1 MAEAEAIFSYQSQIT
16 TIQCNQEDSMKYIC
30 AKFANKVM
38 ENIDELYFIYGGQA
52 IDLNLKFKE
61 TANEEDKK
69 SGRMKINAELND
81 LDNIKEKETIISD
94 TIICPTCKEHCLF
107 KINDSKITLFGCQNK
122 HENKNIIIDQ
132 FYETQAIDES
142 KIICDDCKINNK
154 QETFEKK
161 FYYCLVCSKNF
172 CPICKSKHD
181 KSHTIID
188 YTQRYFIC
196 NKHNDIYDSYCD
208 KCKCN
213 LCFQCTKDHE
223 QHKDMIISYKDIV
236 PDSKA
241 IEEDMKKFRTQIDSF
256 FGEINKMIDILNN
269 IKNKFEK
276 YYEIQ
281 KKIFDNFDLK
291 KRNYQILNNMNN
303 ITQSN
308 KSIISDINKVL
319 NEVPISNKFIKLIE
333 MYETINDFKKFS
345 LKYKINKNDEKVK
358 LFGEKF
364 VANNKNNFK
373 IIYQDNIFDL
383 MEYFDL
389 KNKNNDDD
397 ILEIYLKQINHT
409 NNISF
414 MFNKCSTLISL
425 PELSGLKT
433 NNVIKMNSI
442 FSQCSSLSEMPDIS
456 YWNTSKVSDMN
467 YLFYKC
473 SSLSSLPDLSKWDT
487 NNVKYM
493 DSMFSFCSKLNSLP
507 DISKWNM
514 ENVRKIN
521 HMFYHCSSLIS
532 LPDISKW
539 DIKNIRE
546 INSLFSNCSSLISL
560 PDISKWNVEKVTLM
574 NYIFFSCSSL
584 TSLPDIS
591 KWNTENVT
599 LMNNMFSCCSKLS
612 SLPDIS
618 KWNTKNVVDM
628 SYMFCKCSS
637 LVELPDINNWDIS
650 NVKNVDSMLYG
661 CSSLKSKPDLSDW
674 KKNSQIDIETM
685 FKKIKQKKEEE

>member
-1 MAEAEAIFSYQSQIT
+1 MSEAIFSYQGLP
-16 TIQCNQEDSMKYIC
+16 TIVQCNQEESMRYIC

-52 IDLNLKFKE
+52 LDLNLKFSEVASKE
-61 TANEEDKK
+61 DQQAGKMNIT
-69 SGRMKINAELND
+69 AELNE
-81 LDNIKEKETIISD
+81 NINLKEKETIIPNE
-94 TIICPTCKEHCLF
+94 IICPTCKEHCRF
-107 KINDSKITLFGCQNK
+107 KIKDSKITLYECQNK
-122 HENKNIIIDQ
+122 HENENIILDQ

-142 KIICDDCKINNK
+142 NIICDHCKANNK
-154 QETFEKK
+154 QETFENK
-161 FYYCLVCSKNF
+161 FYVCLACSKNL

-181 KSHTIID
+181 KSHNIID
-188 YTQRYFIC
+188 YAQKYFIC
-196 NKHNDIYDSYCD
+196 KYHNEIYDSYCD
-208 KCKCN
+208 KCKYN
-213 LCFQCTKDHE
+213 ICFQCLKDHE
-223 QHKDMIISYKDIV
+223 EHKDNIISFKVIV
-236 PDSKA
+236 PNSKT
-241 IEEDMKKFRTQIDSF
+241 IEEDMNKFRTQIDSF
-256 FGEINKMIDILNN
+256 FGEIDKMINILNN

-281 KKIFDNFDLK
+281 KKIIDNFDLK

-303 ITQSN
+303 IPQN
-308 KSIISDINKVL
+308 NESIISDINKIM
-319 NEVPISNKFIKLIE
+319 NEDSISNKFIKLIE

-345 LKYKINKNDEKVK
+345 LKYKINKGDEKVK
-358 LFGEKF
+358 IFGEKF
-364 VANNKNNFK
+364 VANNKDNFK
-373 IIYQDNIFDL
+373 IIYQDKIFDL

-397 ILEIYLKQINHT
+397 TLEIYLKQINHT
-409 NNISF
+409 NNISY

-433 NNVIKMNSI
+433 NNIIKMNSI
-442 FSQCSSLSEMPDIS
+442 FSQCSSLSELPDIS
-456 YWNTSKVSDMN
+456 NWNTSKVSDMN

-473 SSLSSLPDLSKWDT
+473 SSLTSLPDLSKWDT
-487 NNVKYM
+487 GNVKYM
-493 DSMFSFCSKLNSLP
+493 DSMFSTCSKLNSLP

-521 HMFYHCSSLIS
+521 HMFYHCSSLKS
-532 LPDISKW
+532 LPDLSNW
-539 DIKNIRE
+539 NTKNIRE
-546 INSLFSNCSSLISL
+546 INSIFSNCSSLESL
-560 PDISKWNVEKVTLM
+560 PDISKWNTEKVTLM
-574 NYIFFSCSSL
+574 NHTFFSCSSL

-591 KWNTENVT
+591 IWNTENVT

-618 KWNTKNVVDM
+618 KWNTKKVTDM

-637 LVELPDINNWDIS
+637 LSVLPDINIWDIS

-661 CSSLKSKPDLSDW
+661 CSSLKQKPDLSYW
-674 KKNSQIDIETM
+674 EKNSQINIETI

>member
-1 MAEAEAIFSYQSQIT
+1 MSEAIFSYQGLP
-16 TIQCNQEDSMKYIC
+16 TIVQCNQEESMRYIC

-52 IDLNLKFKE
+52 LDLNLKFSE
-61 TANEEDKK
+61 AASQEDQQA
-69 SGRMKINAELND
+69 GRMNITAELNE
-81 LDNIKEKETIISD
+81 NINLKEKETIIPNE
-94 TIICPTCKEHCLF
+94 IICPTCKEHCRF
-107 KINDSKITLFGCQNK
+107 KIKDSKITLYECQNK
-122 HENKNIIIDQ
+122 HKIENIILDQ

-142 KIICDDCKINNK
+142 NIICDDCKKINK
-154 QETFEKK
+154 RETFENK
-161 FYYCLVCSKNF
+161 FYVCLACSKNL

-181 KSHTIID
+181 KSHNIID
-188 YTQRYFIC
+188 YAQKYFIC
-196 NKHNDIYDSYCD
+196 KYHNEIYDSYCD
-208 KCKCN
+208 KCKYN
-213 LCFQCTKDHE
+213 ICFQCLKDHE
-223 QHKDMIISYKDIV
+223 EHKDNIISFKVIV
-236 PDSKA
+236 PNSKT
-241 IEEDMKKFRTQIDSF
+241 IEEDMNKFRTQIDSF
-256 FGEINKMIDILNN
+256 FGEIDKMINILNN

-281 KKIFDNFDLK
+281 KKIIDNFDLK

-303 ITQSN
+303 IPQN
-308 KSIISDINKVL
+308 NESIISDINKIM
-319 NEVPISNKFIKLIE
+319 NEDSISNKFIKLIE

-345 LKYKINKNDEKVK
+345 LKYKINKGDEKVK
-358 LFGEKF
+358 IFGEKF
-364 VANNKNNFK
+364 VANNKDNFK
-373 IIYQDNIFDL
+373 IIYQDKIFDL

-397 ILEIYLKQINHT
+397 TLEIYLKQINHT

-433 NNVIKMNSI
+433 NNIIKMNSI
-442 FSQCSSLSEMPDIS
+442 FSQCSSLSELPDIS
-456 YWNTSKVSDMN
+456 NWNTSKVSDMN

-473 SSLSSLPDLSKWDT
+473 SSLTSLPDLSKWDT
-487 NNVKYM
+487 GNVKYM
-493 DSMFSFCSKLNSLP
+493 DSMFSTCSKLNSLP

-521 HMFYHCSSLIS
+521 HMFYHCSSLKS
-532 LPDISKW
+532 LPDLSNW
-539 DIKNIRE
+539 NTKNIRE
-546 INSLFSNCSSLISL
+546 INSIFSNCSSLESL
-560 PDISKWNVEKVTLM
+560 PDISKWNTEKVTLM
-574 NYIFFSCSSL
+574 NHTFFSCSSL

-591 KWNTENVT
+591 IWNTENVT
-599 LMNNMFSCCSKLS
+599 LMNNMFSCCSKLF

-618 KWNTKNVVDM
+618 KWNTKKVTDM

-637 LVELPDINNWDIS
+637 LSVLPDINIWDIS

-661 CSSLKSKPDLSDW
+661 CSSLKQKPDLSYW
-674 KKNSQIDIETM
+674 EKNSQINIETI